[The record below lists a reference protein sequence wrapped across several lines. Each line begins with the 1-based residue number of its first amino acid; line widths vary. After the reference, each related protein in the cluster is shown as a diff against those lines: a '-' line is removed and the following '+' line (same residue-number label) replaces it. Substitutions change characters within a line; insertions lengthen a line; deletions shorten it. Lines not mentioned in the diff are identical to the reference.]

1 VQPVDFTT
9 LTAACYELRSNWVP
23 GRAEQ
28 VYQRDRYTI
37 SLCLR
42 TLKHRGWLTISWHPQ
57 AARICMGESPA
68 RTPDTFT
75 FSDQLRHQ
83 LNGLALVSIEAI
95 APWERVLDLQFG
107 RRPGDPASFH
117 LYVEIMGKYSNVI
130 LTGADNLIITAA
142 HQVSSHQSSVRP
154 IQTGQPYEKPPA
166 LIGTTPSLI
175 ESQERWQE
183 RVKLVP
189 GAIQRQLLKNY
200 RGLSPVLVR
209 SMVQV
214 AGLDP
219 NQSTESL
226 SDSDWQQLFQRWQEW
241 LQTLGIGEEE
251 LNVSK
256 LKALRGEAQVE
267 SLNLQP
273 SNPEP
278 SNPEPSNPEPSTF
291 KPSTFKPSTFKPSN
305 LQSSFQPGWTDQ
317 GYTVM
322 GWGVAKPAK
331 NIQTLLNEY
340 YTAELNQQE
349 FTQLHHQLSQKLGNV
364 LGKLRQKASTFEER
378 LQQSDQA
385 DEYRQQAD
393 LLMAYLHDWKPGMKF
408 ITLLDFDSSEPV
420 TIPLNPEKNAVQ
432 NAQALYKRHQ
442 KLKRA
447 RNAVEPL
454 LKEVQEE
461 IQYLEQV
468 EASLTQLDTYNTSE
482 DLQTLQEIREELIQ
496 QKYLDSPEQRS
507 REVTDVSEPYRYQT
521 PSGFELLI
529 GRNNR
534 QNDQLTFRTAG
545 DYDLWFHTQEIA
557 GSHVLLRLEPGTVPD
572 EADLQFAAN
581 LAAHYSRGRQSDQ
594 VPVVYTKPKYVYK
607 PRGAKPGMA
616 IYKQERV
623 LWGSPRQGSNYLMG
637 DSSP

>member
-1 VQPVDFTT
+1 MQPVDFTT
-9 LTAACYELRSNWVP
+9 LTAACDELRSDWVP
-23 GRAEQ
+23 GRVEQ

-37 SLCLR
+37 ALCLR
-42 TLKHRGWLTISWHPQ
+42 TLKRRGWLTISWHPQ
-57 AARICMGESPA
+57 AARICLGAPPPK
-68 RTPDTFT
+68 TPDTFT

-83 LNGLALVSIEAI
+83 LNGLALVAIDAI
-95 APWERVLDLQFG
+95 APWERALDLQFA
-107 RRPGDPASFH
+107 RRPGDSANFH

-130 LTGADNLIITAA
+130 LTSADNLIITAA
-142 HQVSSHQSSVRP
+142 HQVSSQQSSVRP

-166 LIGTTPSLI
+166 LIGTTPSLS

-183 RVKLVP
+183 RVSLVP
-189 GAIQRQLLKNY
+189 GAIQRQLLKSY
-200 RGLSPVLVR
+200 RGLSPALVR
-209 SMVQV
+209 SMVNA

-226 SDSDWQQLFQRWQEW
+226 NSSDWQQLFKRWQEW
-241 LQTLGIGEEE
+241 LQILGNGEWGMGNGELKE
-251 LNVSK
+251 QLNV
-256 LKALRGEAQVE
+256 E
-267 SLNLQP
+267 SSNPKPANLQP
-273 SNPEP
+273 C
-278 SNPEPSNPEPSTF
+278 
-291 KPSTFKPSTFKPSN
+291 
-305 LQSSFQPGWTDQ
+305 FQPGWTDE
-317 GYTVM
+317 GYSVM
-322 GWGVAKPAK
+322 GWGVVESAKTVQA
-331 NIQTLLNEY
+331 LLDEY
-340 YTAELNQQE
+340 YTAELDRQE
-349 FTQLHHQLSQKLGNV
+349 FAQLHHQLSQKLGSL

-378 LQQSDQA
+378 LQQSDRA

-393 LLMAYLHDWKPGMKF
+393 LLMAYLQDWKPGMKS
-408 ITLLDFDSSEPV
+408 ITLVDFDTHQPV

-454 LKEVQEE
+454 LNEVQEE

-468 EASLTQLDTYNTSE
+468 EASLAQLDRYHNSD
-482 DLQTLQEIREELIQ
+482 DLQTLQEIREELIGQ
-496 QKYLDSPEQRS
+496 RYLDTSEQRS
-507 REVTDVSEPYRYQT
+507 RAIGFATAQRAIADVSEPYRYRT

-534 QNDQLTFRTAG
+534 QNDHLTFRMAG

-581 LAAHYSRGRQSDQ
+581 LSALYSRGRQSDQ

-607 PRGAKPGMA
+607 PKGAKPGMA
-616 IYKQERV
+616 IYKHERV
-623 LWGSPRQGSNYLMG
+623 LWGSPHQGSNYRME
-637 DSSP
+637 DSSS